1 MFGAD
6 ISNLVD
12 GKGRRSGKAARAA
25 DPRASDAAS
34 ARGQDPTA
42 SSPPKPDVK
51 YYQAGYEKADGR
63 DVYLNDD
70 GTIKCIATPDPLD
83 EAIRRWKC
91 EQFLPPM
98 PIDPPKSTPLG
109 VSWINIMIEN
119 LDRKIDEAVR
129 KERGE
134 EADGD
139 DDDFG
144 NEYGEDGFAGI
155 RSQEHLIN
163 YKIYLQRQREAA
175 AEKAEE
181 REKESARKR
190 KAREERRAE
199 REAGRKATR
208 EAKREAREAKREE
221 REAEREA
228 DREAREAKREERE
241 AEREADREARE
252 AKREEREAKREER
265 EAEREADREA
275 REAKREEREAELPEE
290 RKAELAVKRSLGVR
304 ALRHS
309 AGFYGATVE
318 VDGEMCCIGIDF
330 MSHAAATRDAAMVVR
345 ACGGVIPDGILSDAD
360 VDMADGFIQNPTFLV
375 KKLREKWAGLLD
387 VKEVSLKVMLDA
399 KLIKSGKSTL
409 FIRRYASRY
418 VADLRDD
425 GTIVY
430 AGETYA
436 GPWKWVNFIVNG
448 SGWGGQV
455 WERVRYG
462 KEDGPTLKQLRQA
475 HVEGR
480 SSDDVV
486 AAKSK
491 PQLHPD
497 ERPDKCT
504 HCGESLFC
512 EKKNRR
518 NATKGPAGPGT
529 LCAGC
534 GDKLRKETWF
544 PDPDNLGKLKPT
556 KRAYSVKKQKV
567 G

>member
-6 ISNLVD
+6 ISNVVD

-42 SSPPKPDVK
+42 SSPPTPPINYYRWGYQLPDGSDVLFNT
-51 YYQAGYEKADGR
+51 DGSYDCTVTR
-63 DVYLNDD
+63 DPFDMAMH
-70 GTIKCIATPDPLD
+70 CW
-83 EAIRRWKC
+83 EC

-98 PIDPPKSTPLG
+98 LIEPPKSTPLG
-109 VSWINIMIEN
+109 VSWMKIMSKN
-119 LDRKIDEAVR
+119 LDRKIDEAAR

-139 DDDFG
+139 DL
-144 NEYGEDGFAGI
+144 GEDGF
-155 RSQEHLIN
+155 RSEQHLIN
-163 YKIYLQRQREAA
+163 YKRYLQRQREAA

-199 REAGRKATR
+199 RRA
-208 EAKREAREAKREE
+208 E

-228 DREAREAKREERE
+228 DREAK
-241 AEREADREARE
+241 REARE
-252 AKREEREAKREER
+252 
-265 EAEREADREA
+265 
-275 REAKREEREAELPEE
+275 
-290 RKAELAVKRSLGVR
+290 VKRSLGVR
-304 ALRHS
+304 S
-309 AGFYGATVE
+309 VPNSTGFYSATVE
-318 VDGEMCCIGIDF
+318 VDGELCCLGTDF
-330 MSHAAATRDAAMVVR
+330 MSHAAATRDAAMVVH

-360 VDMADGFIQNPTFLV
+360 VDMADGFVHNPTFLV
-375 KKLREKWAGLLD
+375 KQLREKRADLLD

-399 KLIKSGKSTL
+399 KFIKSGKSTL
-409 FIRRYASRY
+409 FITRYATRY

-436 GPWKWVNFIVNG
+436 GPRNWVNFIVNG
-448 SGWGGQV
+448 SEWGGQA
-455 WERVRYG
+455 WGKVRYG

-491 PQLHPD
+491 SQLHPD
-497 ERPDKCT
+497 ERPDKCSN
-504 HCGESLFC
+504 CGESLFC
-512 EKKNRR
+512 VKRNRR

-534 GDKLRKETWF
+534 GQKFKNKTLI
-544 PDPDNLGKLKPT
+544 PDEDHPGKLKKAP
-556 KRAYSVKKQKV
+556 RRPYGSAKKQKL

>member
-70 GTIKCIATPDPLD
+70 GTIKCIVTPDPLD

-155 RSQEHLIN
+155 RSQKHLIN

-190 KAREERRAE
+190 KAREERRVERRVE
-199 REAGRKATR
+199 READR
-208 EAKREAREAKREE
+208 EAKREAREA
-221 REAEREA
+221 
-228 DREAREAKREERE
+228 
-241 AEREADREARE
+241 
-252 AKREEREAKREER
+252 
-265 EAEREADREA
+265 
-275 REAKREEREAELPEE
+275 
-290 RKAELAVKRSLGVR
+290 LAVKRSLGVR

-330 MSHAAATRDAAMVVR
+330 MSHAAATRDAAMVVH

-375 KKLREKWAGLLD
+375 KKLREKRAGLLD

-409 FIRRYASRY
+409 FIRHYASRY
-418 VADLRDD
+418 VADLCDD

>member
-70 GTIKCIATPDPLD
+70 GTIKCIVTPDPLD

-119 LDRKIDEAVR
+119 LDRKIDEAAR

-139 DDDFG
+139 DLG
-144 NEYGEDGFAGI
+144 GDGF
-155 RSQEHLIN
+155 RSKQHLIN

-199 REAGRKATR
+199 REAGRKAKREADR
-208 EAKREAREAKREE
+208 EAKREAREERRAE
-221 REAEREA
+221 READREA

-241 AEREADREARE
+241 AEREV
-252 AKREEREAKREER
+252 
-265 EAEREADREA
+265 EREADREA
-275 REAKREEREAELPEE
+275 KREARA
-290 RKAELAVKRSLGVR
+290 AELAVKRLLGVR
-304 ALRHS
+304 ALRHA

-318 VDGEMCCIGIDF
+318 VAGEMCCIGTDF
-330 MSHAAATRDAAMVVR
+330 MSHAAATRDAAMVVH

-360 VDMADGFIQNPTFLV
+360 VDMADGFIHNPIFLV
-375 KKLREKWAGLLD
+375 KQLRDKRAGLLD

-399 KLIKSGKSTL
+399 KFIKSGKSTL

-418 VADLRDD
+418 VADLCDD

-436 GPWKWVNFIVNG
+436 GPWKWINFITNG
-448 SGWGGQV
+448 SGWGQQT

-486 AAKSK
+486 AAKTK

-529 LCAGC
+529 LCDGC
-534 GDKLRKETWF
+534 GKKFRNKTWI

-556 KRAYSVKKQKV
+556 KRAHGSAKRQKL

>member
-70 GTIKCIATPDPLD
+70 GTIKCIVTPDPLD

-119 LDRKIDEAVR
+119 LDRKIDEAAR

-139 DDDFG
+139 DLG
-144 NEYGEDGFAGI
+144 GDGF
-155 RSQEHLIN
+155 RSKQHLIN

-199 REAGRKATR
+199 REAGRKAKREADR
-208 EAKREAREAKREE
+208 EAKREARA
-221 REAEREA
+221 
-228 DREAREAKREERE
+228 
-241 AEREADREARE
+241 
-252 AKREEREAKREER
+252 
-265 EAEREADREA
+265 
-275 REAKREEREAELPEE
+275 
-290 RKAELAVKRSLGVR
+290 AELAVKRLLGVR
-304 ALRHS
+304 ALRHA

-318 VDGEMCCIGIDF
+318 VAGEMCCIGTDF
-330 MSHAAATRDAAMVVR
+330 MSHAAATRDAAMVVH

-360 VDMADGFIQNPTFLV
+360 VDMADGFIHNPIFLV
-375 KKLREKWAGLLD
+375 KQLRDKRAGLLD

-399 KLIKSGKSTL
+399 KFIKSGKSTL

-418 VADLRDD
+418 VADLCDD

-436 GPWKWVNFIVNG
+436 GPWKWINFITNG
-448 SGWGGQV
+448 SGWGQQT

-486 AAKSK
+486 AAKTK

-529 LCAGC
+529 LCSGC
-534 GDKLRKETWF
+534 GQKLRNETWF
-544 PDPDNLGKLKPT
+544 PDPDNWGKIKPT
-556 KRAYSVKKQKV
+556 KRAYSVKKQKL

>member
-12 GKGRRSGKAARAA
+12 GNGRRSGKAARAA

-70 GTIKCIATPDPLD
+70 GTIKCIVTPDPLD

-119 LDRKIDEAVR
+119 LDRKSDEAAR

-139 DDDFG
+139 DLG
-144 NEYGEDGFAGI
+144 GDGF
-155 RSQEHLIN
+155 RSKQHLIN

-199 REAGRKATR
+199 REAGRKAKREADR
-208 EAKREAREAKREE
+208 EAKREAREERRAE
-221 REAEREA
+221 READREA

-241 AEREADREARE
+241 AEREV
-252 AKREEREAKREER
+252 
-265 EAEREADREA
+265 EREADREA
-275 REAKREEREAELPEE
+275 KREARA
-290 RKAELAVKRSLGVR
+290 AELAVKRLLGVR
-304 ALRHS
+304 ALRHA

-318 VDGEMCCIGIDF
+318 VAGEMCCIGTDF
-330 MSHAAATRDAAMVVR
+330 MSHAAATRDAAMVVH

-360 VDMADGFIQNPTFLV
+360 VDMADGFIHNPIFLV
-375 KKLREKWAGLLD
+375 KQLRDKRAGLLD

-399 KLIKSGKSTL
+399 KFIKSGKSTL

-418 VADLRDD
+418 VADLCDD

-436 GPWKWVNFIVNG
+436 GPWKWINFITNG
-448 SGWGGQV
+448 SGWGQQT

-491 PQLHPD
+491 SLLHPD

-504 HCGESLFC
+504 NCGESLFC
-512 EKKNRR
+512 EKRNRR

-529 LCAGC
+529 LCLGC
-534 GDKLRKETWF
+534 GYKLRKETWI
-544 PDPDNLGKLKPT
+544 PDPDNWGKIKPT
-556 KRAYSVKKQKV
+556 KRAYSVKKQKL

>member
-70 GTIKCIATPDPLD
+70 GTIKCIVTPDPLD

-221 REAEREA
+221 REAEREV
-228 DREAREAKREERE
+228 
-241 AEREADREARE
+241 EREADREA
-252 AKREEREAKREER
+252 K
-265 EAEREADREA
+265 REA
-275 REAKREEREAELPEE
+275 REA
-290 RKAELAVKRSLGVR
+290 LAVKRSLGVR
-304 ALRHS
+304 ALRHA
-309 AGFYGATVE
+309 AGFYSATVE
-318 VDGEMCCIGIDF
+318 VDGDMCCLGTDF
-330 MSHAAATRDAAMVVR
+330 MSHAAATRDAAMVVH

-360 VDMADGFIQNPTFLV
+360 VDMADGFTHNPIFLV
-375 KKLREKWAGLLD
+375 KQLRDKRAGLLD

-399 KLIKSGKSTL
+399 KFIKSGKSTL

-436 GPWKWVNFIVNG
+436 GPRKWINFIRNG
-448 SGWGGQV
+448 SGWGQQT

-556 KRAYSVKKQKV
+556 KRAYSVKKQKL

>member
-6 ISNLVD
+6 ISNVVD

-42 SSPPKPDVK
+42 SSPPKPDVN
-51 YYQAGYEKADGR
+51 YYRWGFQLPDGSDVLFNTDGSYDCTVTR
-63 DVYLNDD
+63 DPFDMAMH
-70 GTIKCIATPDPLD
+70 CW
-83 EAIRRWKC
+83 EC

-98 PIDPPKSTPLG
+98 LIEPPKSTPLG
-109 VSWINIMIEN
+109 ASWMQIMSEN
-119 LDRKIDEAVR
+119 LDRKIDEAAR

-139 DDDFG
+139 DLG
-144 NEYGEDGFAGI
+144 GDGF
-155 RSQEHLIN
+155 RSKQHLIN

-199 REAGRKATR
+199 RRAEREAGRKR
-208 EAKREAREAKREE
+208 GEARREAREAKLEE
-221 REAEREA
+221 
-228 DREAREAKREERE
+228 REAREAR
-241 AEREADREARE
+241 A
-252 AKREEREAKREER
+252 
-265 EAEREADREA
+265 
-275 REAKREEREAELPEE
+275 
-290 RKAELAVKRSLGVR
+290 AELAVKRLLGVR
-304 ALRHS
+304 ALRNA

-318 VDGEMCCIGIDF
+318 VAGEMCCIGTDF
-330 MSHAAATRDAAMVVR
+330 MSHAAATRDAAMVVH

-360 VDMADGFIQNPTFLV
+360 VDMADGFNHNPIFLV
-375 KKLREKWAGLLD
+375 KQLRDKRAGLLD

-399 KLIKSGKSTL
+399 KFIKSGKSTL
-409 FIRRYASRY
+409 FIRHYATRY
-418 VADLRDD
+418 VADLCDD

-436 GPWKWVNFIVNG
+436 GPWKWVNFITNG
-448 SGWGGQV
+448 SGVGGQA

-486 AAKSK
+486 AAKTRS
-491 PQLHPD
+491 QLHPD
-497 ERPDKCT
+497 ERPEKCT

-512 EKKNRR
+512 VKKNRR

-534 GDKLRKETWF
+534 GYKLHKGTWV
-544 PDPDNLGKLKPT
+544 PDPENWGKIKPT
-556 KRAYSVKKQKV
+556 KRAYSVKKQKL